1 MPWGLIFSRLL
12 TILKNLLKF
21 LPTIYTLG
29 RVECFVYS
37 VNVARARPLV
47 APTKSET
54 WPEVV
59 EQRVALDCWTSLRLT
74 IIVMSNV
81 YVYSVLA
88 TFGSELAVR
97 IARYKEGNVKE
108 RRKDTR

>member
-1 MPWGLIFSRLL
+1 MILESLL
-12 TILKNLLKF
+12 GF

-29 RVECFVYS
+29 RVECLVYS

-59 EQRVALDCWTSLRLT
+59 EQRAALDCWTSLRLT
-74 IIVMSNV
+74 IIAM
-81 YVYSVLA
+81 YVLICTLYFVLA
-88 TFGSELAVR
+88 AFGLELASNERGSWEKDDGWR
-97 IARYKEGNVKE
+97 IEDGG
-108 RRKDTR
+108 